1 MSFNIRSYGKNLDP
15 EEDTVAKQALNLLL
29 HSLGV
34 VLTSVQETEMKYMD
48 NIIYKSLIIGLYQ
61 VCILT
66 FGVSTGYTEQV
77 ERYDSETLYYSGD
90 VKLFFISS
98 LLV

>member
-34 VLTSVQETEMKYMD
+34 VLTSVQETEMKYD
-48 NIIYKSLIIGLYQ
+48 KIINESIFIISNQ
-61 VCILT
+61 VCLLAS
-66 FGVSTGYTEQV
+66 GVSTGHSEEV
-77 ERYDSETLYYSGD
+77 ERRSSETLQYSGD
-90 VKLFFISS
+90 IVYHCLPCC
-98 LLV
+98 L